1 MMKRLLVLAL
11 PVALVACAGTGTD
24 TRTHTLGEES
34 LAGAFVQAPVNVAA
48 YLMAPGP
55 RFFIGSPY
63 RVENVQHNPAENLT
77 YNEVGIAGIIP
88 FDLNGAQTTNGE
100 VFNADQMLAAHKTLP
115 LPSIARVT
123 NLENGQSVVVRI
135 NNRGPFVNTRII
147 DVSPAAARAIGM
159 TGNTRVQV
167 QIMAEES
174 ILVRDATLR
183 ASGIAPTPAPAQ
195 EFGLPPEQPTPVA
208 GGTGP
213 FAVQLGAFFSEDSAR
228 NLANRV
234 QHIGAAHVVSEN
246 QMFKVRISN
255 LDAGTARSTID
266 TLRRNEGMSP
276 GLLRDGRWVNA
287 DSI

>member
-1 MMKRLLVLAL
+1 MMKKLLVLAL
-11 PVALVACAGTGTD
+11 PVAMLAACAPRTAQYGTMAP
-24 TRTHTLGEES
+24 ES
-34 LAGAFVQAPVNVAA
+34 LGTAFTPAPTQGA
-48 YLMAPGP
+48 YLMAAGP

-63 RVENVQHNPAENLT
+63 RVENVQHTPAENLT
-77 YNEVGIAGIIP
+77 FNEVGVGGIIP
-88 FDLNGAQTTNGE
+88 RDLAGAQTTNGE
-100 VFNADQMLAAHKTLP
+100 IFNPDQMLAAHKTLP

-174 ILVRDATLR
+174 VAVRNATLGD
-183 ASGIAPTPAPAQ
+183 SVPTAEPAPIAA
-195 EFGLPPEQPTPVA
+195 EFGTIPGA
-208 GGTGP
+208 AATGP
-213 FAVQLGAFFSEDSAR
+213 FAVQLGAFFSEDSAHS
-228 NLANRV
+228 LANRV
-234 QHIGAAHVVSEN
+234 QHIGHATVASEN
-246 QMFKVRISN
+246 QMFKVRIEN
-255 LDAGTARSTID
+255 LDAPTARTVID
-266 TLRRNEGMSP
+266 RLRRDEAMSP